1 MKILFNADEF
11 VNGIK
16 KELPNAIEKIKVQPG
31 TILSF
36 EEIDSCYI
44 ISSGVIGG
52 FIRNP
57 MESKSE
63 QVYSFFSKGDVVGFG
78 QIFDN
83 FKGMIFEAITEVDVY
98 AIKKLELEFWL
109 SFPENTPFIYY
120 IMKRFGTH
128 YYLKSLLSLRTKSNV
143 LPQSI
148 YNLCFLLETNIN
160 ELDFVK
166 FPKEF
171 TQSRLME
178 YSTLSQGGFYKHL
191 DILYKAEILSRDSS
205 GITVNMKKMRDSYP
219 NMHFHK

>member
-1 MKILFNADEF
+1 MADLYVILWNQKAS
-11 VNGIK
+11 K
-16 KELPNAIEKIKVQPG
+16 
-31 TILSF
+31 
-36 EEIDSCYI
+36 
-44 ISSGVIGG
+44 
-52 FIRNP
+52 FIP
-57 MESKSE
+57 
-63 QVYSFFSKGDVVGFG
+63 FFPKGDVVGFG